1 MPGQPAGPQNLR
13 VLLTALANSA
23 AACLNCNSASSH
35 LPSISDKAV
44 PVHGSANT
52 PAGSN
57 QKFSAF
63 DDTFLVLSPS
73 FLAQP
78 VLCRSP
84 NAIVVFR
91 AEDFNDL
98 RGKVTGLILPQ
109 YDGRHIDRTVGLNCH
124 RYES

>member
-35 LPSISDKAV
+35 LPSITDKAV
-44 PVHGSANT
+44 PVAWISERST
-52 PAGSN
+52 GSN

-78 VLCRSP
+78 VL
-84 NAIVVFR
+84 
-91 AEDFNDL
+91 
-98 RGKVTGLILPQ
+98 
-109 YDGRHIDRTVGLNCH
+109 
-124 RYES
+124 